1 MIISS
6 TGILMMSKDR
16 VEVVLQIHH
25 QKYDIRVYV
34 CEINNNFLLNSV
46 YESASLLST
55 KTLELNSSWRQTK
68 SENYGKNWKNNV
80 TKEIT

>member
-1 MIISS
+1 MSQPESGLKLTRVQTLKSGKNNHVNKSS

-34 CEINNNFLLNSV
+34 CEINNNFLLNSSPPA
-46 YESASLLST
+46 YFLIF
-55 KTLELNSSWRQTK
+55 
-68 SENYGKNWKNNV
+68 NNCN
-80 TKEIT
+80 EF